1 MRVSYKWCCSVLV
14 RQRRVDI
21 QALWV
26 LPIRASAAAE
36 AEVLQDLLLVLCS
49 AIKDVVMI
57 LPEAGTR

>member
-1 MRVSYKWCCSVLV
+1 MDV
-14 RQRRVDI
+14 

-49 AIKDVVMI
+49 ALKDVIMI
-57 LPEAGTR
+57 LPEVGTR